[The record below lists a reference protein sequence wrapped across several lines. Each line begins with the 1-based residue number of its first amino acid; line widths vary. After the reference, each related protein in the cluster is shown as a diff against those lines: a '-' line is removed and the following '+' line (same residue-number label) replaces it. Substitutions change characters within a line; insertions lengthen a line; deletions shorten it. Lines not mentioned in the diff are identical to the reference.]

1 MSHFPSKTAIS
12 ASSPAVRQRSRGR
25 QVASSSNS
33 SRHKARGTDHQG
45 LAGLPN
51 TWSIERAPVSSGPY
65 LGINAIREPFTVVIL
80 YRKPVPFS
88 DPARP
93 HRTCR
98 VIHCHF
104 HHCHSC
110 SRKRRKKRN
119 STICPTYSDALGA
132 AARVISSLRRKFKRQ
147 HGPKKLKSVHL
158 CAVSNECVIECPCHI
173 PVLITYPPITGPRV
187 TEE

>member
-1 MSHFPSKTAIS
+1 M
-12 ASSPAVRQRSRGR
+12 ASS
-25 QVASSSNS
+25 S

-51 TWSIERAPVSSGPY
+51 TWSIERAPASSGPY

-110 SRKRRKKRN
+110 SRKRRKKKKTHN
-119 STICPTYSDALGA
+119 MSDVFRRIGRGGA
-132 AARVISSLRRKFKRQ
+132 GNFIPEKEIQDAARAKEAQVSPPLRGLQ
-147 HGPKKLKSVHL
+147 
-158 CAVSNECVIECPCHI
+158 
-173 PVLITYPPITGPRV
+173 
-187 TEE
+187 